1 MTQRQPWDVQVNTF
15 TGQLNPAD
23 LVQTQKKDGQPKL
36 SIPSF
41 GVVQLALEFMS

>member
-1 MTQRQPWDVQVNTF
+1 MVQRRPRDDQTNTLS
-15 TGQLNPAD
+15 GQSNQTD

-41 GVVQLALEFMS
+41 GVVQLALECIS

>member
-1 MTQRQPWDVQVNTF
+1 MTRRQPRNAETNTF
-15 TGQLNPAD
+15 TGLSNLTD

-41 GVVQLALEFMS
+41 GVVQLALECIS